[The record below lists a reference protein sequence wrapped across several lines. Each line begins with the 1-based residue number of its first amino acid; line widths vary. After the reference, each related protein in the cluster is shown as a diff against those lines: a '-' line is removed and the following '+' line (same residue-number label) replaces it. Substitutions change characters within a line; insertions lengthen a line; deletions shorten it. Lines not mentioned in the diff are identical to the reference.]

1 MRTPF
6 IYKLNMGTSTE
17 NELSAKYEPAT
28 CFRKDC
34 RMFGVFVSRF
44 LVILLPPEGA
54 GLSATSP
61 LFPIPFLSFR
71 HGDGNLG
78 ILSSTPNKNW
88 IQNVFI

>member
-28 CFRKDC
+28 CFR
-34 RMFGVFVSRF
+34 MFGVFVSRF

-54 GLSATSP
+54 GLSAAS
-61 LFPIPFLSFR
+61 LFHIHCVSFR
-71 HGDGNLG
+71 HDDGNLG
-78 ILSSTPNKNW
+78 ILSLTPNKNW